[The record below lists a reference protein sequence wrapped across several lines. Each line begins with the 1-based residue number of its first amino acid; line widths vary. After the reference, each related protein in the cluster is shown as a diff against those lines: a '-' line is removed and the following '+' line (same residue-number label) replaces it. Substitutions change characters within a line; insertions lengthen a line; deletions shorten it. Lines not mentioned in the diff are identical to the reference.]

1 MRLLHSPLTV
11 LCTVAVGLG
20 AIANAAADEAPTA
33 AQSADVGPARMET
46 MTILGNP
53 NQIDR
58 IGGSAQYLSHDE
70 LDTFRYS
77 DVMRVL
83 RAVPG
88 VYLQDEEGF
97 GLRPNIGIRGSGLD
111 RSSRIALLEDGVLIA
126 PAPYSAPA
134 AYYFPTQRRMSA
146 MEVLKGPSSIRVG
159 SRTTGGAVNM
169 LSTPIPTG
177 QSMLVDAGYGQDDYR
192 ELHAYYGGS
201 TEHLGW
207 LFETVQ
213 QDSDGFKDIDGPVG
227 GDTGFDIND
236 YVAKFR
242 VSTAANARFFQSL
255 EFKYGYTEQD
265 ANETYLGLTDEDFD
279 RDPKRRY
286 AGSQRDEFE
295 SEHKQYQFN
304 HLLTP
309 ASRAWDLS
317 TAAYYNDFNRNWY
330 KLGHVGGVGISS
342 LLSDPDTYAEELGW
356 VRGED
361 SPDDALTLRNNNRDY
376 FSKGIQSM
384 FSTDASLLGADWR
397 FTLGGRYHEDEEDR
411 FQDEDGYRMDS
422 GRMVQTSDGA
432 PGSQTNRVSD
442 AEVFSMFTEIEMS
455 AGNWIVTPGMRWETI
470 DLRRRDF
477 STDDPDR
484 SEGPTRTRENTTDIL
499 IPGVGAVYS
508 FNSRFELLG
517 GVSKGFNPPAPG
529 SSADEEESVNW
540 EFGGRFRQPSWS
552 AEMIGFYSDYD
563 NLVGTCTESTGGGCD
578 IGDQFDGGEATVYGV
593 ETSVGARATG
603 VFGSGID
610 VPVRLAYTWTPEAQF
625 DSGFESDFEP
635 WGDVEDGDDIPYIP
649 QHQAQLAL
657 GLAAN
662 RWQVDV
668 VANYVDKT
676 RTVAG
681 SGSIPGDESTDEY
694 LIFDLAARYSFTDRF
709 SAFTRVDNIFDE
721 TYIVARRPSGA
732 RPGKPQSAMLGFR
745 YSF

>member
-1 MRLLHSPLTV
+1 M
-11 LCTVAVGLG
+11 LCTMAVGLG

-58 IGGSAQYLSHDE
+58 IGGSAQYLSTDE

-134 AYYFPTQRRMSA
+134 AYYFPTQRRMNA
-146 MEVLKGPSSIRVG
+146 MEVLKGPASIRVG

-169 LSTPIPTG
+169 LSTPIPSS
-177 QSMLVDAGYGQDDYR
+177 QSMLVDAGYGQNDYR

-201 TEHLGW
+201 TDHLGW

-227 GDTGFDIND
+227 GDTGFDIDD

-242 VSTAANARFFQSL
+242 VSTDTSARFFQSL
-255 EFKYGYTEQD
+255 EFKFGYTDQD
-265 ANETYLGLTDEDFD
+265 ADETYLGLTDEDFD
-279 RDPKRRY
+279 RDPERRY
-286 AGSQRDEFE
+286 AGSQFDEFE

-304 HLLTP
+304 HVLTP
-309 ASRAWDLS
+309 AERAWELS
-317 TAAYYNDFNRNWY
+317 TTAYYNDFKRNWY
-330 KLGHVGGVGISS
+330 KLGHVGGVSIGN
-342 LLSDPDTYAEELGW
+342 LLSDPDAYATELDW
-356 VRGED
+356 VRGAD

-376 FSKGIQSM
+376 FSKGLQSQ
-384 FSTDASLLGADWR
+384 FTTDASLLGADWR
-397 FTLGGRYHEDEEDR
+397 LTLGGRYHEDEEER
-411 FQDEDGYRMDS
+411 FQDEDGYRMAG
-422 GRMVQTSDGA
+422 GRMVLTTDGA
-432 PGSQTNRVSD
+432 PGSQANRVSD
-442 AEVFSMFTEIEMS
+442 AEVVSMFTEIEMS
-455 AGNWIVTPGMRWETI
+455 AGNWIVTPGMRWESI

-484 SEGPTRTRENTTDIL
+484 SEGPTRTRQNTTDIW

-508 FNSRFELLG
+508 VNARFELLG
-517 GVSKGFNPPAPG
+517 GVSKGFNPPGPG

-540 EFGGRFRQPSWS
+540 EFGGRFRRPGWS
-552 AEMIGFYSDYD
+552 AEVIGFYSDYD

-578 IGDQFDGGEATVYGV
+578 IGDQYDGGEATVLGA
-593 ETSVGARATG
+593 EASVGG
-603 VFGSGID
+603 QVSGLFGSAID
-610 VPVRLAYTWTPEAQF
+610 LPVRLAYTWTPTAEF
-625 DSGFESDFEP
+625 DSSFDSDFGP

-649 QHQAQLAL
+649 EHQAQLAV
-657 GLAAN
+657 GLAAT

-668 VANYVDKT
+668 IANYVDET

-681 SGSIPGDESTDEY
+681 AGSILDDEATDDY
-694 LIFDLAARYSFTDRF
+694 LIFDLAANYRFTDRF
-709 SAFTRVDNIFDE
+709 SAFTRVDNVLDK
-721 TYIVARRPSGA
+721 TYVVARRPAGV